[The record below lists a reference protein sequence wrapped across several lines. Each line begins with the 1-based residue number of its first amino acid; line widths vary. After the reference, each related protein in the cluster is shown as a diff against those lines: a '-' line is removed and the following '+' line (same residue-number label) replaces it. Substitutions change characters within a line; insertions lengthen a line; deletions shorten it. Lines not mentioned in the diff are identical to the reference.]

1 MARIGV
7 KRGGLLAVLLYAGA
21 LNISLAGEPVELAPE
36 KDVTIY
42 SANAAEQW
50 KGEGA
55 KNSIQLGSN
64 KDGKMRVLMAWD
76 FKGDAAK
83 PCGAA
88 VLKLQTDECWPNK
101 DALTIQVHRLL
112 RPFDEPAAS
121 WGRSV
126 EGDDWVNAGGDFD
139 PLPICGRHLTKKDE
153 GKGGKSIEI
162 DVTPLVQ
169 GWQAKRIPNYGLAL
183 TFAADGDS
191 YARFFSKDSA
201 NAPQLQLYYAS
212 APPKNPDMAAAATLK
227 PVGAAPKLKF
237 EVYVANLNR
246 GLVGTAYKA
255 SLRARGGVGPYK
267 WKAEGLAEGLA
278 LGEDGVLSGT
288 PAKAG
293 SYALTVTVTGADG
306 KMATGKLALEI
317 DAPGAKPGV
326 DLAKADPGAK
336 KPDATAKAAKKSGAV
351 DDE

>member
-1 MARIGV
+1 MSGISMGQ
-7 KRGGLLAVLLYAGA
+7 GGLLALLLYAGL
-21 LNISLAGEPVELAPE
+21 LNTSFAAEPVELAPD

-55 KNSIQLGSN
+55 KNSIQMGSS
-64 KDGKMRVLMAWD
+64 KDARMRILMAWD
-76 FKGDAAK
+76 VKGDAAK

-88 VLKLQTDECWPNK
+88 VLKLHTDECWPNK

-112 RPFDEPAAS
+112 RPFDEHVAS

-126 EGDDWVNAGGDFD
+126 EGDDWVNPGGDFD
-139 PLPICGRHLTKKDE
+139 PLPISGRHLTKKDE
-153 GKGGKSIEI
+153 GKGGKTVEI

-169 GWQAKRIPNYGLAL
+169 AWQAKRVPNYGLVL

-191 YARFFSKDSA
+191 YARFLSKDST
-201 NAPQLQLYYAS
+201 NPPQLQLYYAS
-212 APPKNPDMAAAATLK
+212 APPKNPDMAAVSTLK
-227 PVGAAPKLKF
+227 PVGVAPKIKF

-255 SLRARGGVGPYK
+255 ALRARGGVGPYK
-267 WKAEGLAEGLA
+267 WKADSLADGLA
-278 LGEDGVLSGT
+278 LSEDGVLSGT

-293 SYALTVTVTGADG
+293 GYAFTVTVTGSDG
-306 KMATGKLALEI
+306 KTATGKLNLEI
-317 DAPGAKPGV
+317 DASGAKPGV
-326 DLAKADPGAK
+326 ELVKAEPGAK
-336 KPDATAKAAKKSGAV
+336 KPDTPAVVAKKSGAV